1 MLSELK
7 TPKIP
12 IIPFMVKKVS
22 AHGLLLWESE
32 GFGVGAEGGAGEAA
46 GAVATDVGGV
56 DAVG

>member
-22 AHGLLLWESE
+22 AHGY
-32 GFGVGAEGGAGEAA
+32 
-46 GAVATDVGGV
+46 VGGDQRGSV
-56 DAVG
+56 